1 MSDTGPATTMRE
13 RTGDSRVRLWVLL
26 TANRALVAG
35 LLTVGLFVVLVAVG
49 VVNVYPIRTTVRNG
63 THIERL
69 FQAFIMSIITGITLV
84 VTLNQLVLSRELG
97 PLGEKRDEMADA
109 TEFRQ
114 HIEELTGSVAPPE
127 PASFMRTF
135 MELSTDRAEGLK
147 EAVADD
153 GDAELRD
160 SVNALGER
168 IRTQADDIEGQ
179 LSEAEFGEFEVIPA
193 VLNYDY
199 SWKIYT
205 ARRLRSEHSESLS
218 EDQRTAFDGL
228 IQALSLFAPAREH
241 FKTLYFRRELVDF
254 SRKMLYAGVPAL
266 AISILGLVYLDP
278 NSFVGSTLGMANL
291 VFAISAAVA
300 IASMP
305 FFVLVS
311 YILRLGTIAQ
321 RTLAVGPFILRD
333 SQRSDDIGAG
343 EDQ

>member
-35 LLTVGLFVVLVAVG
+35 LLTLGLFVVLVAVG
-49 VVNVYPIRTTVRNG
+49 VVNVYPLRTTVRNG

-135 MELSTDRAEGLK
+135 MQLSTDRADGLK

-153 GDAELRD
+153 ADAELRD
-160 SVNALGER
+160 SVNALGDR
-168 IRTQADDIEGQ
+168 IRTQADDIGGQ

-193 VLNYDY
+193 ILNYDY

-218 EDQRTAFDGL
+218 EDERTAFDEL

-333 SQRSDDIGAG
+333 SQRSDDIGTG

>member
-114 HIEELTGSVAPPE
+114 HIEEITGSVAPPE

-135 MELSTDRAEGLK
+135 MQLSTDRADDLK

-168 IRTQADDIEGQ
+168 IRTQADDIGGQ

-218 EDQRTAFDGL
+218 EDERTAFDEL

-333 SQRSDDIGAG
+333 SQRSDDIGTG